1 MPEVFQY
8 PMISPGWLIDY
19 FDLLAWCIGAV
30 FLSGVWVL
38 FFRYGK
44 FSYGIDLGC
53 LWKTTVMI
61 LITTASIG
69 TQRYLS
75 VNFQAKHGQDGDSI
89 KISSDKLLYRDRKGN
104 EKQFKLADI
113 TTIYQ
118 EPITYNPPAK
128 IYIVAAKA
136 SLKDS
141 LFITKNLP
149 GYQRL
154 LSDLSMETGVTVK
167 LR

>member
-1 MPEVFQY
+1 
-8 PMISPGWLIDY
+8 
-19 FDLLAWCIGAV
+19 
-30 FLSGVWVL
+30 
-38 FFRYGK
+38 
-44 FSYGIDLGC
+44 
-53 LWKTTVMI
+53 MI